1 MVMGASL
8 LLPWEQPELPQAS
21 CATRIQP
28 DFSAAVGTGGILL
41 PGLCLCSPPLPAL
54 SPRLSTGCWGAE
66 LEVAADLFGGAVSD
80 GSRQLRSRAVSPDPS
95 LPLPS
100 FHSLFLFCRSSLRFV
115 FPAL

>member
-1 MVMGASL
+1 MVVGAS

-28 DFSAAVGTGGILL
+28 DFPAVETGGILL
-41 PGLCLCSPPLPAL
+41 PGLCLRSPPLPAV
-54 SPRLSTGCWGAE
+54 SPRLSTGGWGAE

-80 GSRQLRSRAVSPDPS
+80 GSRQLRSCAVSPDPF

-100 FHSLFLFCRSSLRFV
+100 FHPLFLFCHSSLRFV
-115 FPAL
+115 LPAL